1 MSAGASGRGRSR
13 RTGATL
19 ARRLAAA
26 AALAGVLAGAVAWLN
41 LRGDAHFAQ
50 ADSTVAPTPA
60 LVARG
65 AYLARVGNCAGC
77 HTAPGGAAYA
87 GGRGIDTP
95 FGTVYAGNLTPDNAT
110 GLGAWTAG
118 DFWRALHNGR
128 SRDGRLLYPAFPYP
142 DLTQTTRE
150 DSDALFA
157 YLRTLPAVAQPA
169 RPHALRWP
177 FDSTVALALWR
188 ALYFRPGVFEPDPAR
203 SAEWNR
209 GAYLVRGLGH
219 CAACHAPR
227 NALGATRDAQA
238 LGGGAIPMQGWV
250 APSLSDDAEA
260 GVRHWAPE
268 DVAAL
273 LRTGVSPRGTALGP
287 MAQVVMRSTQHLD
300 DADLRAMVAYLQS
313 LPADPAARAAA
324 PAPDPASMARGQR
337 LYDDHC
343 ADCHGAQGQGA
354 AGAYPA
360 LAGNRS
366 VTMASPANVVR
377 VIVEGGFAPATAG
390 HPRPY
395 GMPPFGQSLQR
406 DEIADVATY
415 VRNAWGTQAGAV
427 RELDVIDVR

>member
-1 MSAGASGRGRSR
+1 
-13 RTGATL
+13 
-19 ARRLAAA
+19 
-26 AALAGVLAGAVAWLN
+26 
-41 LRGDAHFAQ
+41 
-50 ADSTVAPTPA
+50 
-60 LVARG
+60 
-65 AYLARVGNCAGC
+65 
-77 HTAPGGAAYA
+77 
-87 GGRGIDTP
+87 
-95 FGTVYAGNLTPDNAT
+95 
-110 GLGAWTAG
+110 
-118 DFWRALHNGR
+118 
-128 SRDGRLLYPAFPYP
+128 
-142 DLTQTTRE
+142 
-150 DSDALFA
+150 
-157 YLRTLPAVAQPA
+157 
-169 RPHALRWP
+169 
-177 FDSTVALALWR
+177 
-188 ALYFRPGVFEPDPAR
+188 
-203 SAEWNR
+203 
-209 GAYLVRGLGH
+209 
-219 CAACHAPR
+219 
-227 NALGATRDAQA
+227 
-238 LGGGAIPMQGWV
+238 V

-313 LPADPAARAAA
+313 LPADTAARAAA
-324 PAPDPASMARGQR
+324 PAPDPASMARGRR

-343 ADCHGAQGQGA
+343 ADCHGTQGQGA

-415 VRNAWGTQAGAV
+415 VRNAWGPRAGAV
-427 RELDVIDVR
+427 RELDVIDLR

>member
-1 MSAGASGRGRSR
+1 M
-13 RTGATL
+13 
-19 ARRLAAA
+19 ARKLAACTA
-26 AALAGVLAGAVAWLN
+26 AAVVLAGSVAWLN

-50 ADSTVAPTPA
+50 ADFTVPVTPD

-65 AYLARVGNCAGC
+65 AYLARAGNCAGC
-77 HTAPGGAAYA
+77 HTAPGGAPLA

-95 FGTVYAGNLTPDNAT
+95 FGTVYAGNLTPDAAT

-142 DLTQTTRE
+142 DMTQTTRE

-157 YLRTLPAVAQPA
+157 YLRSLPAVTQAP
-169 RPHALRWP
+169 RPHALRAP
-177 FDSTVALALWR
+177 FDSQVALALWR
-188 ALYFRPGVFEPDPAR
+188 ALYFRPGVFEPEPAR

-219 CAACHAPR
+219 CASCHAPR

-238 LGGGAIPMQGWV
+238 LAGGAIPVQGWV
-250 APSLSDDAEA
+250 APSLAADDEA
-260 GVRHWAPE
+260 GVRSWPAE
-268 DVAAL
+268 DAVTL
-273 LRTGVSPRGTALGP
+273 LRTGVSPQGSALGP
-287 MAQVVMRSTQHLD
+287 MAQVVFRSTQHLA
-300 DADLRAMVAYLQS
+300 DADLRAMVVYLQS
-313 LPADPAARAAA
+313 LPAEAAARDAVR
-324 PAPDPASMARGQR
+324 APDAGAMARGQR

-343 ADCHGAQGQGA
+343 ADCHGPQGQGA

-377 VIVEGGFAPATAG
+377 VIVEGGFAPSTAG
-390 HPRPY
+390 NPRPY
-395 GMPPFGQSLQR
+395 GMPPFGHTLQR
-406 DEIADVATY
+406 GEIADVATY
-415 VRNAWGTQAGAV
+415 VRNAWGQRAGAV
-427 RELDVIDVR
+427 RELDVIGVR